1 MMNSMRAIVQLICIA
16 VTVGVVAPLSAPL
29 SAQTGSWTPPVV
41 LSNGGQGWEAA
52 AAIDGDG
59 NSLALWD
66 ERTTQDQLSSVSK
79 ASGGNWGSVSEVS
92 PALQT
97 TSVLPVVRISTAGF
111 ATAVWNDSNGV
122 WTADRPSGSNWDAAR
137 LLIPGASNPLFVMN
151 SQGGAAVAWTVGGGP
166 RSTTGSVMAIVR
178 PAGGAWSTPQTIASG
193 AHIIADHAGIGDS
206 GEIVVT
212 WETYNAVCQRY
223 GCALSSY
230 VLHASRQNPGTD
242 AWVDSGGLLGPDRD
256 AHDARVAL
264 DSAGGAI
271 LVALSSSGVYT
282 SATQGNS
289 GGAFSAFETAL
300 SPQGSIIISDLVS
313 DDAGQVT
320 LVYESITYPTSQA
333 LALNGSIAG
342 NKWSSP
348 EVVSGA
354 DTSVGQV
361 YFAQAS
367 NGASLAI
374 WLSSSGTP
382 AVRAATR
389 ASATGSWS
397 TPVSVSGPGSSI
409 SPEAAAVEPSGNAIA
424 IYSGYNAAS
433 VHTEYATNFLP

>member
-1 MMNSMRAIVQLICIA
+1 MTNNMRAIVRLICFA
-16 VTVGVVAPLSAPL
+16 VTVGIVAPFSAPI
-29 SAQTGSWTPPVV
+29 SAQTGAWTQPAV

-66 ERTTQDQLSSVSK
+66 ERTTQDQLWSVSK
-79 ASGGNWGSVSEVS
+79 ANGGNWGSVTMVS

-97 TSVLPVVRISTAGF
+97 TAVLPAVRITTAGF
-111 ATAVWNDSNGV
+111 ATAVWSDSNGV
-122 WTADRPSGSNWDAAR
+122 WTADRPSSSKWDSAQ

-151 SQGGAAVAWTVGGGP
+151 SRGDAAIAWTVGGGP
-166 RSTTGSVMAIVR
+166 RSTTGSVLAVIR
-178 PAGGAWSTPQTIASG
+178 PAGGSWSTQQTIASSP
-193 AHIIADHAGIGDS
+193 HIIADHAGIGDS

-212 WETYNAVCQRY
+212 WETYNAVCHRY
-223 GCALSSY
+223 GCAQNSY

-242 AWVDSGGLLGPDRD
+242 AWVESGALLGPDNT
-256 AHDARVAL
+256 AHNARVAL

-271 LVALSSSGVYT
+271 LVAIGSTGVYT
-282 SATQGNS
+282 SSTQGNS
-289 GGAFSAFETAL
+289 GGAWSAFKTAV
-300 SPQGSIIISDLVS
+300 SPQGSVIISDLVS

-333 LALNGSIAG
+333 LAINGSITSNA
-342 NKWSSP
+342 WSSP
-348 EVVSGA
+348 AVVSGT

-361 YFAQAS
+361 YFAQAP
-367 NGASLAI
+367 NGTSLAI

-389 ASATGSWS
+389 ASATGAWS
-397 TPVSVSGPGSSI
+397 TPVRISGPGSYI
-409 SPEAAAVEPSGNAIA
+409 SPEAAAVEPSGNAVV

-433 VHTEYATNFLP
+433 VHTEYAINSQP